1 MTQDKSGELSAILNT
16 VVSIDK
22 LPRYVFDKIE
32 KEGFVLE
39 PIMMPHRITYD
50 RVKSVLRGDVDDP
63 VRLMKLIK
71 QHNDTIR
78 WVLRDYENYKL
89 RQWGVVEPPL
99 ARVLSEPAVRYQEAM
114 VYYHPEVQRAFAR
127 IDAYLNTPEI
137 IDNSFKQRIQRTI
150 KADTLINPYQK
161 FNKQ

>member
-1 MTQDKSGELSAILNT
+1 MQKWFLKGLNPLVILWILLSLLLLFCTAKFRLNDY
-16 VVSIDK
+16 IYA
-22 LPRYVFDKIE
+22 PQHGQFDNFE
-32 KEGFVLE
+32 
-39 PIMMPHRITYD
+39 
-50 RVKSVLRGDVDDP
+50 
-63 VRLMKLIK
+63 LIK